1 MLIAASALAF
11 ISEPAGAD
19 PAPLQDGSWFWA
31 DQQSPPPNTVSA
43 GLPTPDVPT
52 GDYAV
57 SARGGQSNKESFIH
71 LDMSGFPTSG
81 TVSSFTLTVK
91 EDAAPAGN
99 ADAASAK
106 ISALP
111 VGDFWAGGAA
121 GNPYGQ
127 RPMVLDG
134 PSVPGTRGGDGTWTF
149 DISPIVMGW
158 MSGSFS
164 VNGIA
169 LVPASGLTPTD
180 NFEVVWL
187 GSSFHADGSVLEDTS
202 SSSTT
207 SSSSSDFSSTSSSS
221 SSSDTSAAPS
231 GTGSTSPSG
240 GDFSS
245 SNFSS
250 PAPLSNSSAPLSSD
264 VAAAA
269 PATPPATT
277 AAAPPQT
284 QTTKRA
290 SSSRKS
296 DTTPPWFIWLI
307 AIGFGGLLVGIGLS
321 LGPMGEP
328 APPRRGSVIRRLERP
343 IGAP

>member
-207 SSSSSDFSSTSSSS
+207 SSSSDFSSNNSSS

>member
-207 SSSSSDFSSTSSSS
+207 SSSSDFGSTSSSS